1 MTVST
6 LRSVAALNAAG
17 LVADAQVREL
27 ADVEA
32 AYVIALPEPLA
43 RAIDPANPRDAIR
56 RQFVPS
62 AQELD
67 IRPGEADD
75 PIGDARHSPLPGLV
89 HRYPDRV
96 LIKAASTCPVYC
108 RFCFRRERVGPD
120 KGEALTRADLGNIF
134 AYIAN
139 HHEIFEVILTGGDPL
154 MLSAARAQ
162 EITQRLEAIEHVKV
176 IRWHTRM
183 PVARPDRITP
193 VYASALSSRT
203 KAVFLAV
210 HANHA
215 SEFTPAAREA
225 CRLLAGQGIA
235 LVSQT
240 VLLRGVNDTLEDLS
254 DLMRAFLSACI
265 KPYYLH
271 QLDAAPGTAHFR
283 VPVEEGQA
291 LVRALRDTVSGL
303 AIPHYVFDIPGGVSK
318 ASLALPD
325 IERRNDVWRV
335 RGRDGEFYPLTD

>member
-17 LVADAQVREL
+17 LVADAHVREL

-62 AQELD
+62 AEELD
-67 IRPGEADD
+67 IRPGEAAD
-75 PIGDARHSPLPGLV
+75 PIGDERHSPMPGLV

-120 KGEALTRADLGNIF
+120 KGEAINKSDLDAIF
-134 AYIAN
+134 DYIAD
-139 HHEIFEVILTGGDPL
+139 HPEIFEVILTGGDPL
-154 MLSAARAQ
+154 MLSAVRAR
-162 EITQRLEAIEHVKV
+162 EIAKRLEGIDHVKV
-176 IRWHTRM
+176 IRWHTRV
-183 PVARPDRITP
+183 PVTRPDRITP
-193 VYASALSSRT
+193 VYANALSSET
-203 KAVFLAV
+203 KAVFVAV

-215 SEFTPAAREA
+215 SEFTTEARAA
-225 CRLLAGQGIA
+225 CRLLSGQGIA
-235 LVSQT
+235 LVSQS

-254 DLMRAFLSACI
+254 DLMRAFLSTGI

-291 LVRALRDTVSGL
+291 LVRGLRDTVSGL
-303 AIPHYVFDIPGGVSK
+303 AIPHYVFDIAGGVSK
-318 ASLALPD
+318 ASLALSD
-325 IERRNDVWRV
+325 IERRDDVWRV
-335 RGRDGEFYPLTD
+335 RGRDGEFYPLAD